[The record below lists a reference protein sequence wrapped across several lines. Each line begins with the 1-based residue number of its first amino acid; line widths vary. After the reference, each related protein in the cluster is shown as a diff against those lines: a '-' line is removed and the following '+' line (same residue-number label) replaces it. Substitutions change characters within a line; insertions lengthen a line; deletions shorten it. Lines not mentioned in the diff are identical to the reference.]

1 VHRAYSAGVNSPLET
16 SSDLRQRALEAWCGV
31 VLPTARHIRPA
42 SDDASFRRYFRVD
55 SDAGPRILL
64 DAPPAHEPLGPWLE
78 HSGRLASAGVRVP
91 RVDAVDEASG
101 FVLMEDLGE
110 LLYLPVLATGDNDLL
125 YDAALRTLLRMQL
138 RAEARD
144 LPEYGHARLQAE
156 MDLFPQWLLERHL
169 NLPLSPA
176 RRALWVRVCGRL
188 IGNALAQPQVY
199 VHRDYHSRNLT
210 PPVDLVGEPGVL
222 DFQDALRGPVTY
234 DLVSL
239 LRDCYVA
246 WPEAYVRRLAL
257 DFRGR
262 LAKAGALPTPGEA
275 VWLEWFDLMGV
286 QRHLKAAGIFCRLY
300 HRDGKARY
308 LADIPR
314 VLAYLER
321 VCAAWPELAD
331 FAAFIGEEVLPAW
344 RASAA
349 PQPV

>member
-1 VHRAYSAGVNSPLET
+1 VNDHREASP
-16 SSDLRQRALEAWCGV
+16 DARRQALEAWCAT
-31 VLPTARHIRPA
+31 VLPSARHLRPA

-55 SDAGPRILL
+55 SAAGSRILL
-64 DAPPAHEPLGPWLE
+64 DAPPEHEALGPWLE

-91 RVDAVDEASG
+91 RVEAVDEARG
-101 FVLMEDLGE
+101 YVLMEDLGE
-110 LLYLPVLATGDNDLL
+110 TVYLPVLATGDNDQL
-125 YDAALRTLLRMQL
+125 YDAALRALLRLQL
-138 RAEARD
+138 HAEARD
-144 LPEYGHARLQAE
+144 LPEYDHARLAAE
-156 MDLFPQWLLERHL
+156 IDLFPRWLLERHL
-169 NLPLSPA
+169 GLPLSPA
-176 RRALWVRVCGRL
+176 RRALWSRLTSRL

-199 VHRDYHSRNLT
+199 VHRDFHSRNLT
-210 PPVDLVGEPGVL
+210 PPRDPADEPGVL

-239 LRDCYVA
+239 LRDCYIA

-257 DFRGR
+257 DYRAR
-262 LAKAGALPTPGEA
+262 LAAAGLDPGSSEA

-321 VCAAWPELAD
+321 VCAAWPDLAD
-331 FAAFIGEEVLPAW
+331 FAGFIGEEVLPAW

>member
-1 VHRAYSAGVNSPLET
+1 VNILLDPG
-16 SSDLRQRALEAWCGV
+16 SDARIRALAAWCAV
-31 VLPTARHIRPA
+31 VLPSARHLRPA

-55 SDAGPRILL
+55 SDVGTRVLL
-64 DAPPAHEPLGPWLE
+64 DAPPELEPLTPWLE

-91 RVDAVDEASG
+91 RVDAVDEQQG
-101 FVLMEDLGE
+101 YVLMEDFGE
-110 LLYLPVLATGDNDLL
+110 LVYLPVLATGDNDLL

-138 RAEARD
+138 HAEARD
-144 LPEYGHARLQAE
+144 LPEYDHQRLQAE
-156 MDLFPQWLLERHL
+156 IDLFPHWLLERHL
-169 NLPLSPA
+169 GMPLSPA
-176 RRALWVRVCGRL
+176 RRALWVRVCSRL

-210 PPVDLVGEPGVL
+210 PPTGPDGEPGVL
-222 DFQDALRGPVTY
+222 DFQDALRGPITY
-234 DLVSL
+234 DLASL

-257 DFRGR
+257 DYRGR
-262 LAKAGALPTPGEA
+262 LVAAGAVPTPSEA

-321 VCAAWPELAD
+321 VCATCPELAD
-331 FAAFIGEEVLPAW
+331 FAGFIGEEVLPAW
-344 RASAA
+344 RTHAA